1 MPLHLPELRD
11 DTQPQYERFINAY
24 LSSELRLVNSG
35 LPQHRRSLS
44 ELLNEAQPQ
53 IPCTDGSQQMVKR
66 SELEYLSSL
75 LDAPDRESLM
85 LPILIEMTGD
95 QSGAIVIC
103 PGSAEQ
109 KIVSSVVGMNLVC
122 ERPGRLRIYRPQLAL
137 LRRKLKTT
145 TQYMFSTRGS
155 D

>member
-1 MPLHLPELRD
+1 VHLPELRD
-11 DTQPQYERFINAY
+11 DTQPQYERLLQAY

-35 LPQHRRSLS
+35 LPQSRVSLA
-44 ELLNEAQPQ
+44 ELSSQVQPQ
-53 IPCTDGSQQMVKR
+53 IPCADGSQQMVKR

-75 LDAPDRESLM
+75 LDASDRQSLM
-85 LPILIEMTGD
+85 LPILIEIAGD
-95 QSGAIVIC
+95 QSGAVVIC

-109 KIVSSVVGMNLVC
+109 KVVSSVLGMHVEY
-122 ERPGRLRIYRPQLAL
+122 ERPGQMRIYKPQLAL

-145 TQYMFSTRGS
+145 TQYMFSTRTG

>member
-1 MPLHLPELRD
+1 MPMHLPELRD
-11 DTQPQYERFINAY
+11 DTQPQYERFIKAY

-35 LPQHRRSLS
+35 LPRSRKSLS
-44 ELLNEAQPQ
+44 ELLDEAQPQ

-95 QSGAIVIC
+95 QSGAIVLC
-103 PGSAEQ
+103 PGGAEQ
-109 KIVSSVVGMNLVC
+109 RVVSSVLGMHLEY
-122 ERPGRLRIYRPQLAL
+122 ERPGQLRIYKPQLAL

-145 TQYMFSTRGS
+145 TQYMFSTRSS